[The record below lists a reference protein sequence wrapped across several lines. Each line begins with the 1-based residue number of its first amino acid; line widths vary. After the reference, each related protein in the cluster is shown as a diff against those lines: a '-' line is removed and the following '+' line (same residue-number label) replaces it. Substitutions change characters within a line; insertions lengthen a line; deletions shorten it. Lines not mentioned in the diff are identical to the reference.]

1 MHRRSMTVVTA
12 ITFVLVVASAD
23 AAVKKVPYPEVKVTV
38 EQYKGDDA
46 LAALRKSFR
55 DAVSKKDS
63 AALFAL
69 VGPTFVWTKNNAL
82 MDDFDLG
89 RDALHNF
96 KVVFGFREAGKD
108 VDGGV
113 DGGPYWDLLA
123 AFANDP
129 TAFEGGTDTVCT
141 PTTATAVDDKAFEL
155 AGSKIETDDD
165 LADWYF
171 TLRETPVAK
180 APGDKGPPIGKLG
193 TVAVPVLSVHPPSP
207 ENGPA
212 VTATHL
218 EVLMPNGRSGWIP
231 ASAARPYSAER
242 ICFAKTAKGEWRIA
256 VYDQPDEGDDEGG
269 GEDQ

>member
-1 MHRRSMTVVTA
+1 MHRRAITVVTA
-12 ITFVLVVASAD
+12 ITFVLAIAVTSAD

-38 EQYKGDDA
+38 EQYTGDDA

-69 VGPTFVWTKNNAL
+69 VGPTFVWTKNNTL

-89 RDALHNF
+89 RNALHNF
-96 KVVFGFREAGKD
+96 KVVFGFRPAGKD
-108 VDGGV
+108 QDGGV

-129 TAFEGGTDTVCT
+129 TAYEAAGTVCT
-141 PTTATAVDDKAFEL
+141 PTTATAVDDKAFDL
-155 AGSKIETDDD
+155 AGSKIETNDDV
-165 LADWYF
+165 ADWYF
-171 TLRETPVAK
+171 TLRETAVAK
-180 APGDKGPPIGKLG
+180 ARGDTGPPIGKLG
-193 TVAVPVLSVHPPSP
+193 TVAVPVLSVYPPSP

-212 VTATHL
+212 VTPTHL

-242 ICFAKTAKGEWRIA
+242 LCFAKTATGEWRIA
-256 VYDQPDEGDDEGG
+256 VYDQPDEEGG
-269 GEDQ
+269 DEQ